1 MSSETHPAPHA
12 AEGRRPLASDVAALA
27 GVSPAT
33 VDRVLNR
40 RAHVRTATAE
50 RVIAAARALR
60 YLPEAD
66 LYSAL
71 RPKPMRL
78 TFILPSGNN
87 RYLRMLGAY
96 IARPHA
102 QYQTYNVTC
111 RCIFVDSFNAQAL
124 ADAIAHHARRSDG
137 LAFMA
142 LDHDL
147 VREAADK
154 AVAAGKPVLTI
165 VSDLPGSRRA
175 AYLGL
180 DNRAAGRT
188 AALLIGQVAR
198 ADHGQIGLIAG
209 SRLYR
214 AHSDRDLGF
223 RALIAERFPS
233 LSVVDLRE
241 GHDDAAENYRAAREL
256 LLRHPDL
263 VGIYNIGGAPS
274 GIARAIRELSQHR
287 RVVFVG
293 HALSPD
299 ARIMLE
305 DGTMDFVLNQSHE
318 KTVTNAIRIFANL
331 REGRLPETEI
341 EPLVIELVTREN
353 LPRV

>member
-1 MSSETHPAPHA
+1 MSDDADQPPPLA
-12 AEGRRPLASDVAALA
+12 RRPLAGDVARLA

-40 RAHVRTATAE
+40 RSHVRSATAE

-66 LYSAL
+66 LYAAL

-78 TFILPSGNN
+78 TFILPAGTNH
-87 RYLRMLGAY
+87 YLRMLGAA
-96 IARPHA
+96 IARPQA
-102 QYQTYNVTC
+102 QYQAYNVEC
-111 RCIFVDSFNAQAL
+111 RCVFVDSFNVQAL
-124 ADAIAHHARRSDG
+124 AEAIAYHSRRADG

-147 VREAADK
+147 IREATAK
-154 AVAAGKPVLTI
+154 AVAAGKPVLTLI
-165 VSDLPGSRRA
+165 SDLPGSHRN

-188 AALLIGQVAR
+188 AAQLIGQLCRPAQ
-198 ADHGQIGLIAG
+198 GQIGLVAG
-209 SRLYR
+209 SRLYL
-214 AHSDRDLGF
+214 AHADRERGF
-223 RALIAERFPS
+223 RALITERYPS

-263 VGIYNIGGAPS
+263 VGIYNFGGGPS
-274 GIARAIRELSQHR
+274 GIARAIRELSPHR
-287 RVVFVG
+287 HIVFVG
-293 HALSPD
+293 HAISPD
-299 ARIMLE
+299 IRLMLAE
-305 DGTMDFVLNQSHE
+305 GIMDFVLNQSQE
-318 KTVTNAIRIFANL
+318 RTISNAVRIFANL
-331 REGRLPETEI
+331 RASQPPETGI
-341 EPLVIELVTREN
+341 EPLPIELLTREN
-353 LPRV
+353 LPPLRP